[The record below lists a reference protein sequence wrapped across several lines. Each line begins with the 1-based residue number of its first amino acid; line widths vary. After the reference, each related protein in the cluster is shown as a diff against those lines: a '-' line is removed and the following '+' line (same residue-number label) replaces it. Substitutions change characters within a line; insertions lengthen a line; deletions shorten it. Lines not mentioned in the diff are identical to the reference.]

1 MGQYSELNKKLQP
14 FLEDYDTWLLNQ
26 ADEYMDP
33 RVSEVEVKG
42 VSYFDVKVKTP
53 EGEIKIL
60 KNIPLDVMADI
71 DVTQEDENTGKIYP
85 VKWDYIQDRLED
97 YFDFNNVDYFDT
109 YVEGLEE
116 QCLPEDYEL
125 IEVLGFSDGHSF
137 EDLQIQ

>member
-1 MGQYSELNKKLQP
+1 
-14 FLEDYDTWLLNQ
+14 
-26 ADEYMDP
+26 
-33 RVSEVEVKG
+33 
-42 VSYFDVKVKTP
+42 
-53 EGEIKIL
+53 
-60 KNIPLDVMADI
+60 MADI